1 MIGSLKFKGQDGE
14 ATMNIWG
21 VESLA
26 QLQTL
31 ATSLQSYTNA
41 AIIGASIWLAQ
52 DLPTMP
58 DAREQ
63 MGFDLVDSKSIIEFN
78 RTNAPAGKPP
88 RSRINYPAPRAD
100 MFEQLPSKPG
110 RSKNGGWRVKTGIGN
125 FIASTITNNTNRVLA
140 FSRGWFKAGRR

>member
-21 VESLA
+21 VSTLS

-31 ATSLQSYTNA
+31 AGDLQEYTNA
-41 AIIGASIWLAQ
+41 AIIGASIWIDQELSV
-52 DLPTMP
+52 MP
-58 DAREQ
+58 EAREQ
-63 MGFDLVDSKSIIEFN
+63 IGFDLVDSKAVIEFN

-88 RSRINYPAPRAD
+88 RSRINYPAPRQD
-100 MFEQLPSKPG
+100 MFEQLPSKRG

-125 FIASTITNNTNRVLA
+125 FLAFTISNNTNRVLA
-140 FSRGWFKAGRR
+140 FSRGWFKAGRK